1 MKTYAKALLIAGSLL
16 ALASCSHHNL
26 SPTASTPPAE
36 LTWDTGPA
44 MW

>member
-1 MKTYAKALLIAGSLL
+1 MKTCKTLLIVCCSL
-16 ALASCSHHNL
+16 ALASCSNQNL
-26 SPTASTPPAE
+26 SSNASTPPAE

>member
-1 MKTYAKALLIAGSLL
+1 MQTCKTHLILGCVFAHT
-16 ALASCSHHNL
+16 SCSQQNL
-26 SPTASTPPAE
+26 SPTASTPASE

>member
-1 MKTYAKALLIAGSLL
+1 MKTCKTLLIVGCGFV
-16 ALASCSHHNL
+16 LASCSHQDL

>member
-16 ALASCSHHNL
+16 ALASCSNQNL
-26 SPTASTPPAE
+26 SSNASTPPAE

>member
-1 MKTYAKALLIAGSLL
+1 MKTCKTLLIVCCSL
-16 ALASCSHHNL
+16 ALASCSHQNL
-26 SPTASTPPAE
+26 SPTASAPATD